1 VKSKFASPSFAFL
14 LLVCF
19 GILIF
24 GKALFDP
31 SGLYFRAVRDPN
43 PWLVSYPWRNYLREC
58 FFSGEFPLWN
68 PYNGL
73 GEPFLANYQSGVFS
87 FLRYPFYFLPFSLVI
102 VPYLLFRLV
111 FAGLGGW
118 LFARKIGLKPASCLV
133 VGAGFMGSGYLV
145 QYLNNQH
152 LVIDL
157 LIPYS
162 LLAGERILERASLKN
177 FLLLVL
183 VLVLI
188 ILGGQPGAGICT
200 LGFAGAYFL
209 FRSWSKGQLR
219 ASWIF
224 LLGLFLALNF
234 CWIQLLPFLEAIP
247 QSWTYHP
254 PGWAEAHLEIK
265 TFVSLLSPLI
275 FGTASNIPFPI
286 QKTFPWLGVMVF
298 VLALIQIF
306 QLKNSRSIF
315 SFFGLMVIFCLG
327 IVYGLL
333 GFNLILALPGF
344 SRVSWFKYLQP
355 IITFSALV
363 LAGAGLE
370 RAFSS
375 QKKTPLAGIIIFVI
389 LIILFSWV
397 YARRFEEIKNWA
409 NLGAILILLISG
421 AGLFCFYF
429 LKNRAGKTILLGLIF
444 LEPLLWHHTADR
456 AKFWVN
462 LEKAEL
468 GLLKKLSQ
476 KAGNYRVAGE
486 PQVWIAN
493 QGLLIPLYDL
503 SINDALIPERY
514 LNLIY
519 YLNRYQNQQ
528 ELYEEFF
535 AFHSLRLKE
544 SALENS
550 LSRILNLKYFVK
562 KNPPPDKKFLKIA
575 YSKEQKLQFTHTAL
589 YGDPLY
595 LLEQKNPLKRF
606 FFPQKLIQ
614 AENPKESFSLLLQL
628 KEIHRQAV
636 IEESP
641 EQEKK
646 ILTFSQPKV
655 LNWELSRQRLGLEYQ
670 AEAPAFAV
678 FVEQYYVG
686 WRAYLD
692 GREIKI
698 YPADYLLR
706 GVFLPAGKHQLK
718 IRYEPLGFTLGLWSF
733 LAGLGMIILLILF
746 APRVREP
753 H

>member
-1 VKSKFASPSFAFL
+1 MVFFL
-14 LLVCF
+14 LLGF
-19 GILIF
+19 GVFLF
-24 GKALFDP
+24 GKDISAP
-31 SGLYFRAVRDPN
+31 SKLYFHAVRDPN

-87 FLRYPFYFLPFSLVI
+87 FLRYPFYFLPFSLVM

-111 FAGLGGW
+111 FAGLGAW

-133 VGAGFMGSGYLV
+133 VGMGFMGSGYLV

-177 FLLLVL
+177 FLLLAG

-209 FRSWSKGQLR
+209 FRSWSRGQLR

-265 TFVSLLSPLI
+265 TFASLLSPLI
-275 FGTASNIPFPI
+275 FGRGDIIPFPI
-286 QKTFPWLGVMVF
+286 QKTFPWLGVSVF

-333 GFNLILALPGF
+333 GFNLIPDLPGF
-344 SRVSWFKYLQP
+344 NRVSWFKYLQP

-370 RAFSS
+370 KAFSS

-389 LIILFSWV
+389 LITLFGWV
-397 YARRFEEIKNWA
+397 YARGFPEIKYWA
-409 NLGAILILLISG
+409 NLGTILILLI
-421 AGLFCFYF
+421 AGTGFLSLYL

-462 LEKAEL
+462 LGKAEL
-468 GLLKKLSQ
+468 GLFKTLSQ

-493 QGLLIPLYDL
+493 QGLLIPFYDL

-519 YLNRYQNQQ
+519 YLNHYQSEQ
-528 ELYEEFF
+528 ELYNDFF

-544 SALENS
+544 SALENP
-550 LSRILNLKYFVK
+550 LSQLLNLKYFVK
-562 KNPPPDKKFLKIA
+562 KNPPGDKKFLTLA
-575 YSKEQKLQFTHTAL
+575 FSKKQKPKFTHTAL

-606 FFPQKLIQ
+606 FFPQNLIR

-636 IEESP
+636 IEGYP
-641 EQEKK
+641 EREKK
-646 ILTFSQPKV
+646 ILTFSQPRI
-655 LNWELSRQRLGLEYQ
+655 LNRELSRQRLGLEYQ
-670 AEAPAFAV
+670 AEAPGFAV

-686 WRAYLD
+686 WKAYLD

-706 GVFLPAGKHQLK
+706 GVFLPAGEHRLEM
-718 IRYEPLGFTLGLWSF
+718 RYEPVGFKIGLWGF
-733 LAGLGMIILLILF
+733 LAGAIILLILF
-746 APRVREP
+746 VPKVRE
-753 H
+753 HH